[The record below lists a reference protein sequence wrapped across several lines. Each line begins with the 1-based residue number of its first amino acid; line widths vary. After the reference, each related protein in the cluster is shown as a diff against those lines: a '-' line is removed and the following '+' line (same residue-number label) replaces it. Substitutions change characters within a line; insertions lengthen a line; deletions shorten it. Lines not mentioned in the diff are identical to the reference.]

1 MEYINVENIQN
12 TRGNK
17 IPNQFI
23 LQTNDGLYFQS
34 YQTVIAFVPAIS
46 GRPILLDPKWNCSR
60 TTSKYRTI
68 FLDEST
74 KETQKKIDSGEY
86 KIAKLN

>member
-1 MEYINVENIQN
+1 MEYINVENMQN

-17 IPNQFI
+17 IPNQFVLRTI
-23 LQTNDGLYFQS
+23 DGVYFQS
-34 YQTVIAFVPAIS
+34 YQTVIAFRPVDIAL
-46 GRPILLDPKWNCSR
+46 PILLDPKWNCSR

-74 KETQKKIDSGEY
+74 KETQAKIDNGEY

>member
-1 MEYINVENIQN
+1 MEYIKIENMKSN
-12 TRGNK
+12 KGNK
-17 IPNQFI
+17 VPNQFI
-23 LQTNDGLYFQS
+23 CQTNDGMYFQS

-46 GRPILLDPKWNCSR
+46 GRPILLGPKWNCSR

-74 KETQKKIDSGEY
+74 KETQKKIDIGEY

>member
-1 MEYINVENIQN
+1 MKNIKIENIKSN
-12 TRGNK
+12 KGNK
-17 IPNQFI
+17 IPNQFVLRTI
-23 LQTNDGLYFQS
+23 DGVYFQS
-34 YQTVIAFVPAIS
+34 YQTVIAFRPVDIAL
-46 GRPILLDPKWNCSR
+46 PILLDPKWNCSR

-74 KETQKKIDSGEY
+74 KETRAKIDSGEY